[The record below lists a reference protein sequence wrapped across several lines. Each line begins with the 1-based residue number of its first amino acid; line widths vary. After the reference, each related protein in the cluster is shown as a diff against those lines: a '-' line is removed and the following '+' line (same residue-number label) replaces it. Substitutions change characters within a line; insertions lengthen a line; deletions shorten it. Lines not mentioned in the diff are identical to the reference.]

1 MLRGSLKPVRGGVW
15 NLYHILRIILDY
27 DVISRYYKSS
37 NVTQTE
43 NNMPTKKTRINLTVD
58 EDMDKLLTE
67 LAALQGIPKT
77 TLVYEYLEAM
87 RPHMVEIRDAI
98 RMVNEKKNPSPHL
111 RKMLLDGQQQ
121 LFDVIREEFTDD

>member
-15 NLYHILRIILDY
+15 NLYHILRINLDY

-37 NVTQTE
+37 NVTPTD
-43 NNMPTKKTRINLTVD
+43 NNMPTQKTRINLTVD
-58 EDMDKLLTE
+58 EDMNELLIE

-87 RPHMVEIRDAI
+87 RPHMIEIRDAI
-98 RMVNEKKNPSPHL
+98 RMVNEKKDPSPHL
-111 RKMLLDGQQQ
+111 RKMLLNGQQEF
-121 LFDVIREEFTDD
+121 LDVIKEEFSND